1 MNFFGISLNDDST
14 PFATAMY
21 LLLFLLSRYD
31 DICSAPATGTSL
43 VMTSSRRPPEGTG
56 ARHPRLWI

>member
-1 MNFFGISLNDDST
+1 MNFFEISLNDDST

-21 LLLFLLSRYD
+21 LLPFLLSRYD

-43 VMTSSRRPPEGTG
+43 VMTSSRRPP
-56 ARHPRLWI
+56 